1 MIRRNR
7 AALCVWRILRKFVA
21 LNDMEQNDKSKD
33 KARSRRRPWLWV
45 VIPMAVLVSVVLLLL
60 VAGVWILTPQRL
72 TALTRKYGTEYLVDG
87 RVDVA
92 RVDLTWW
99 STFPRIELTVD
110 SLSIVSLD
118 PSVPDSVSEI
128 VSVERLQG
136 ALQLPGL
143 AGGNIDLRDVEIV
156 RPSACVYVGNGG
168 VSNLNVFSTSP
179 DDKDIDD
186 GPLQLPAISIN
197 RFVIEGAAPLRYVS
211 EPDSIDAKLT
221 LHKVSLADAGHPVYE
236 VSTAGGVRISSLP
249 LPDDMMLGID
259 GRIGWDP
266 AEPMKVNV
274 DGLTL
279 SAGEVS
285 MTVSADADLSDGVT
299 VETFAAETD
308 EIPVEYLMSL
318 ARLMPEVATALPDV
332 KTDMALKASVRLRSP
347 YVPERNPFPTADVR
361 VELSDAP
368 FEMPAYRLQLK
379 KIGLKADIAVNA
391 DSVSASTVTVERF
404 VAEGIHGGTF
414 VEFKGSAT
422 DLLTDPRVE
431 GCFRGLV
438 RFDNLPAALYSR
450 IGMKM
455 RGVLKADVDFRMR
468 ISDMSER
475 TFHRANLK
483 GNARLRDFS
492 AVSLSDSLITGVDN
506 AEFRFGTSDSFVRD
520 EKRTDSLLTA
530 SLRIDSAYVV
540 SSDIKAEMKLAKIGV
555 GCRNDASVADT
566 SVITPLGAVMEIGL
580 LRYVSETDT
589 IRAIM
594 RDMKA
599 GAMLRR
605 YSDMARIPQIGAGIK
620 ARRIVYA
627 DGFNRMTLRDGDIS
641 VTAHLRPRRDR
652 SSGRRGNTHT
662 RRSMRRDST
671 DARSATSGHEYLDMS
686 VDSAT
691 ARMLRRWNVN
701 GNVKARSGRLFTP
714 YFPLRMSM
722 RDLDFGFTTD
732 SLDLKGVDMKIGRSD
747 FHVSGKVSN
756 LRRSLTGRGHS
767 PVRVDFTLSA
777 DTINVNELTRAAFQ
791 GGAFVNQAD
800 SLSSSGELDM
810 MEMDDDALQARTD
823 SMTATEMV
831 ALLVP
836 MNIKADL
843 AFKAANIVYSNM
855 LLHDFS
861 GKLLVNR
868 GAVNLS
874 DLTAFTD
881 IGSIDLNA
889 LYSAPTVKNIQF
901 AMGLRLNRFRIDRV
915 TQMLPV
921 LDSLMPVLGSMG
933 GVIDVG
939 IGATTKIDSAMN
951 LEIPSLRAMVNMS
964 GDSLVLLDPETFKVM
979 SKWLMFKDKGKN
991 MIDHMKVELAV
1002 ENSMLELYPF
1012 MFDFDR
1018 YRLGVMGRNDLN
1030 LNLNYHVSVLKSPF
1044 PFKFGI
1050 NITGQADDMKVRVGR
1065 ARFNDYS
1072 AGERVALADSVRV
1085 NLVDG
1090 IRSVFRRGT
1099 DAARV
1104 GPLEISRRR
1113 GMALEDSTDT
1123 ISSADSILFINNGL
1137 IEAPDTTVIKPI
1149 AE

>member
-1 MIRRNR
+1 M
-7 AALCVWRILRKFVA
+7 
-21 LNDMEQNDKSKD
+21 
-33 KARSRRRPWLWV
+33 
-45 VIPMAVLVSVVLLLL
+45 
-60 VAGVWILTPQRL
+60 
-72 TALTRKYGTEYLVDG
+72 
-87 RVDVA
+87 
-92 RVDLTWW
+92 
-99 STFPRIELTVD
+99 
-110 SLSIVSLD
+110 
-118 PSVPDSVSEI
+118 
-128 VSVERLQG
+128 
-136 ALQLPGL
+136 
-143 AGGNIDLRDVEIV
+143 
-156 RPSACVYVGNGG
+156 
-168 VSNLNVFSTSP
+168 
-179 DDKDIDD
+179 
-186 GPLQLPAISIN
+186 
-197 RFVIEGAAPLRYVS
+197 
-211 EPDSIDAKLT
+211 
-221 LHKVSLADAGHPVYE
+221 
-236 VSTAGGVRISSLP
+236 
-249 LPDDMMLGID
+249 
-259 GRIGWDP
+259 
-266 AEPMKVNV
+266 
-274 DGLTL
+274 
-279 SAGEVS
+279 
-285 MTVSADADLSDGVT
+285 
-299 VETFAAETD
+299 ETFAAETD

-347 YVPERNPFPTADVR
+347 YVPERNPFPAADVR

-831 ALLVP
+831 AFLVP

-1085 NLVDG
+1085 NLVDE

>member
-1 MIRRNR
+1 M
-7 AALCVWRILRKFVA
+7 WRILRKFVA

-168 VSNLNVFSTSP
+168 VSNLNVFPTSP

-332 KTDMALKASVRLRSP
+332 KTDMALKGSVRLRSP
-347 YVPERNPFPTADVR
+347 YVPERNPFPAADVR

-404 VAEGIHGGTF
+404 VAEGIRGGTF

-594 RDMKA
+594 RTM
-599 GAMLRR
+599 
-605 YSDMARIPQIGAGIK
+605 SS
-620 ARRIVYA
+620 RRI
-627 DGFNRMTLRDGDIS
+627 L
-641 VTAHLRPRRDR
+641 P
-652 SSGRRGNTHT
+652 
-662 RRSMRRDST
+662 
-671 DARSATSGHEYLDMS
+671 
-686 VDSAT
+686 
-691 ARMLRRWNVN
+691 
-701 GNVKARSGRLFTP
+701 
-714 YFPLRMSM
+714 
-722 RDLDFGFTTD
+722 
-732 SLDLKGVDMKIGRSD
+732 
-747 FHVSGKVSN
+747 
-756 LRRSLTGRGHS
+756 
-767 PVRVDFTLSA
+767 
-777 DTINVNELTRAAFQ
+777 
-791 GGAFVNQAD
+791 
-800 SLSSSGELDM
+800 
-810 MEMDDDALQARTD
+810 
-823 SMTATEMV
+823 
-831 ALLVP
+831 
-836 MNIKADL
+836 
-843 AFKAANIVYSNM
+843 
-855 LLHDFS
+855 
-861 GKLLVNR
+861 
-868 GAVNLS
+868 
-874 DLTAFTD
+874 
-881 IGSIDLNA
+881 SI
-889 LYSAPTVKNIQF
+889 I
-901 AMGLRLNRFRIDRV
+901 
-915 TQMLPV
+915 
-921 LDSLMPVLGSMG
+921 
-933 GVIDVG
+933 
-939 IGATTKIDSAMN
+939 
-951 LEIPSLRAMVNMS
+951 
-964 GDSLVLLDPETFKVM
+964 
-979 SKWLMFKDKGKN
+979 
-991 MIDHMKVELAV
+991 
-1002 ENSMLELYPF
+1002 
-1012 MFDFDR
+1012 
-1018 YRLGVMGRNDLN
+1018 
-1030 LNLNYHVSVLKSPF
+1030 
-1044 PFKFGI
+1044 
-1050 NITGQADDMKVRVGR
+1050 
-1065 ARFNDYS
+1065 
-1072 AGERVALADSVRV
+1072 
-1085 NLVDG
+1085 
-1090 IRSVFRRGT
+1090 
-1099 DAARV
+1099 
-1104 GPLEISRRR
+1104 
-1113 GMALEDSTDT
+1113 
-1123 ISSADSILFINNGL
+1123 
-1137 IEAPDTTVIKPI
+1137 
-1149 AE
+1149 

>member
-1 MIRRNR
+1 M
-7 AALCVWRILRKFVA
+7 LF
-21 LNDMEQNDKSKD
+21 
-33 KARSRRRPWLWV
+33 RS
-45 VIPMAVLVSVVLLLL
+45 
-60 VAGVWILTPQRL
+60 
-72 TALTRKYGTEYLVDG
+72 
-87 RVDVA
+87 
-92 RVDLTWW
+92 
-99 STFPRIELTVD
+99 
-110 SLSIVSLD
+110 
-118 PSVPDSVSEI
+118 
-128 VSVERLQG
+128 
-136 ALQLPGL
+136 
-143 AGGNIDLRDVEIV
+143 
-156 RPSACVYVGNGG
+156 
-168 VSNLNVFSTSP
+168 
-179 DDKDIDD
+179 
-186 GPLQLPAISIN
+186 
-197 RFVIEGAAPLRYVS
+197 
-211 EPDSIDAKLT
+211 
-221 LHKVSLADAGHPVYE
+221 
-236 VSTAGGVRISSLP
+236 
-249 LPDDMMLGID
+249 
-259 GRIGWDP
+259 
-266 AEPMKVNV
+266 
-274 DGLTL
+274 
-279 SAGEVS
+279 
-285 MTVSADADLSDGVT
+285 
-299 VETFAAETD
+299 
-308 EIPVEYLMSL
+308 
-318 ARLMPEVATALPDV
+318 
-332 KTDMALKASVRLRSP
+332 
-347 YVPERNPFPTADVR
+347 
-361 VELSDAP
+361 
-368 FEMPAYRLQLK
+368 
-379 KIGLKADIAVNA
+379 
-391 DSVSASTVTVERF
+391 
-404 VAEGIHGGTF
+404 
-414 VEFKGSAT
+414 
-422 DLLTDPRVE
+422 
-431 GCFRGLV
+431 
-438 RFDNLPAALYSR
+438 
-450 IGMKM
+450 
-455 RGVLKADVDFRMR
+455 
-468 ISDMSER
+468 
-475 TFHRANLK
+475 
-483 GNARLRDFS
+483 
-492 AVSLSDSLITGVDN
+492 
-506 AEFRFGTSDSFVRD
+506 
-520 EKRTDSLLTA
+520 
-530 SLRIDSAYVV
+530 
-540 SSDIKAEMKLAKIGV
+540 
-555 GCRNDASVADT
+555 
-566 SVITPLGAVMEIGL
+566 PLGAVMEIGL

-1085 NLVDG
+1085 NLVDE

>member
-1 MIRRNR
+1 M
-7 AALCVWRILRKFVA
+7 
-21 LNDMEQNDKSKD
+21 
-33 KARSRRRPWLWV
+33 
-45 VIPMAVLVSVVLLLL
+45 
-60 VAGVWILTPQRL
+60 
-72 TALTRKYGTEYLVDG
+72 
-87 RVDVA
+87 
-92 RVDLTWW
+92 
-99 STFPRIELTVD
+99 
-110 SLSIVSLD
+110 
-118 PSVPDSVSEI
+118 
-128 VSVERLQG
+128 
-136 ALQLPGL
+136 
-143 AGGNIDLRDVEIV
+143 
-156 RPSACVYVGNGG
+156 
-168 VSNLNVFSTSP
+168 
-179 DDKDIDD
+179 
-186 GPLQLPAISIN
+186 
-197 RFVIEGAAPLRYVS
+197 S

-221 LHKVSLADAGHPVYE
+221 LRKVSLADAGHPVYE

-347 YVPERNPFPTADVR
+347 YVPERNPFPAADVR

-1085 NLVDG
+1085 NLVDE

>member
-1 MIRRNR
+1 M
-7 AALCVWRILRKFVA
+7 
-21 LNDMEQNDKSKD
+21 
-33 KARSRRRPWLWV
+33 
-45 VIPMAVLVSVVLLLL
+45 
-60 VAGVWILTPQRL
+60 
-72 TALTRKYGTEYLVDG
+72 
-87 RVDVA
+87 
-92 RVDLTWW
+92 
-99 STFPRIELTVD
+99 
-110 SLSIVSLD
+110 
-118 PSVPDSVSEI
+118 
-128 VSVERLQG
+128 
-136 ALQLPGL
+136 
-143 AGGNIDLRDVEIV
+143 
-156 RPSACVYVGNGG
+156 YVGNGG
-168 VSNLNVFSTSP
+168 VSNLNVFPTSP

-249 LPDDMMLGID
+249 LPDDMLLGID

-347 YVPERNPFPTADVR
+347 YVPERNPFPAADVR

-831 ALLVP
+831 AFLVP

-1085 NLVDG
+1085 NLVDE

>member
-168 VSNLNVFSTSP
+168 VSNLNVFPTSP

-249 LPDDMMLGID
+249 LPDDMLLGID

-274 DGLTL
+274 DELTL

-347 YVPERNPFPTADVR
+347 YVPERNPFPAADVR

-652 SSGRRGNTHT
+652 SSGRRGNTQT
-662 RRSMRRDST
+662 RRSMRSDST

-951 LEIPSLRAMVNMS
+951 LEIR
-964 GDSLVLLDPETFKVM
+964 
-979 SKWLMFKDKGKN
+979 
-991 MIDHMKVELAV
+991 
-1002 ENSMLELYPF
+1002 
-1012 MFDFDR
+1012 
-1018 YRLGVMGRNDLN
+1018 
-1030 LNLNYHVSVLKSPF
+1030 
-1044 PFKFGI
+1044 
-1050 NITGQADDMKVRVGR
+1050 
-1065 ARFNDYS
+1065 
-1072 AGERVALADSVRV
+1072 
-1085 NLVDG
+1085 
-1090 IRSVFRRGT
+1090 
-1099 DAARV
+1099 
-1104 GPLEISRRR
+1104 
-1113 GMALEDSTDT
+1113 
-1123 ISSADSILFINNGL
+1123 
-1137 IEAPDTTVIKPI
+1137 
-1149 AE
+1149 

>member
-60 VAGVWILTPQRL
+60 VAGVWILTPERL

-168 VSNLNVFSTSP
+168 VSNLNVFPTSP

-249 LPDDMMLGID
+249 LPDDMLLGID

-279 SAGEVS
+279 SAGEGS

-347 YVPERNPFPTADVR
+347 YVPERNPFPAADVR

-520 EKRTDSLLTA
+520 EKILPRQ
-530 SLRIDSAYVV
+530 VP
-540 SSDIKAEMKLAKIGV
+540 V
-555 GCRNDASVADT
+555 G
-566 SVITPLGAVMEIGL
+566 
-580 LRYVSETDT
+580 
-589 IRAIM
+589 
-594 RDMKA
+594 K
-599 GAMLRR
+599 
-605 YSDMARIPQIGAGIK
+605 
-620 ARRIVYA
+620 
-627 DGFNRMTLRDGDIS
+627 
-641 VTAHLRPRRDR
+641 
-652 SSGRRGNTHT
+652 
-662 RRSMRRDST
+662 
-671 DARSATSGHEYLDMS
+671 
-686 VDSAT
+686 
-691 ARMLRRWNVN
+691 
-701 GNVKARSGRLFTP
+701 
-714 YFPLRMSM
+714 
-722 RDLDFGFTTD
+722 
-732 SLDLKGVDMKIGRSD
+732 
-747 FHVSGKVSN
+747 
-756 LRRSLTGRGHS
+756 TGG
-767 PVRVDFTLSA
+767 
-777 DTINVNELTRAAFQ
+777 
-791 GGAFVNQAD
+791 
-800 SLSSSGELDM
+800 
-810 MEMDDDALQARTD
+810 
-823 SMTATEMV
+823 
-831 ALLVP
+831 
-836 MNIKADL
+836 
-843 AFKAANIVYSNM
+843 
-855 LLHDFS
+855 
-861 GKLLVNR
+861 
-868 GAVNLS
+868 
-874 DLTAFTD
+874 
-881 IGSIDLNA
+881 
-889 LYSAPTVKNIQF
+889 
-901 AMGLRLNRFRIDRV
+901 
-915 TQMLPV
+915 
-921 LDSLMPVLGSMG
+921 
-933 GVIDVG
+933 
-939 IGATTKIDSAMN
+939 
-951 LEIPSLRAMVNMS
+951 
-964 GDSLVLLDPETFKVM
+964 
-979 SKWLMFKDKGKN
+979 
-991 MIDHMKVELAV
+991 
-1002 ENSMLELYPF
+1002 
-1012 MFDFDR
+1012 
-1018 YRLGVMGRNDLN
+1018 
-1030 LNLNYHVSVLKSPF
+1030 
-1044 PFKFGI
+1044 
-1050 NITGQADDMKVRVGR
+1050 
-1065 ARFNDYS
+1065 
-1072 AGERVALADSVRV
+1072 
-1085 NLVDG
+1085 
-1090 IRSVFRRGT
+1090 
-1099 DAARV
+1099 
-1104 GPLEISRRR
+1104 
-1113 GMALEDSTDT
+1113 
-1123 ISSADSILFINNGL
+1123 
-1137 IEAPDTTVIKPI
+1137 
-1149 AE
+1149 

>member
-168 VSNLNVFSTSP
+168 VSNLNVFPTSP

-249 LPDDMMLGID
+249 LPDDMLLGID

-274 DGLTL
+274 DELTL

-347 YVPERNPFPTADVR
+347 YVPERNPFPAADVR

-404 VAEGIHGGTF
+404 VAEGIRGGTS

-483 GNARLRDFS
+483 GNAQLRDFS
-492 AVSLSDSLITGVDN
+492 AVSLFDSLIAGVDN

-791 GGAFVNQAD
+791 GGAFVNHAD

-823 SMTATEMV
+823 SMTATEMA

-1050 NITGQADDMKVRVGR
+1050 NITGPADDMKVRVGR

-1085 NLVDG
+1085 NLVDE

-1113 GMALEDSTDT
+1113 GMALEDSTET

>member
-1 MIRRNR
+1 
-7 AALCVWRILRKFVA
+7 
-21 LNDMEQNDKSKD
+21 
-33 KARSRRRPWLWV
+33 
-45 VIPMAVLVSVVLLLL
+45 
-60 VAGVWILTPQRL
+60 
-72 TALTRKYGTEYLVDG
+72 
-87 RVDVA
+87 
-92 RVDLTWW
+92 
-99 STFPRIELTVD
+99 
-110 SLSIVSLD
+110 
-118 PSVPDSVSEI
+118 
-128 VSVERLQG
+128 
-136 ALQLPGL
+136 
-143 AGGNIDLRDVEIV
+143 
-156 RPSACVYVGNGG
+156 
-168 VSNLNVFSTSP
+168 
-179 DDKDIDD
+179 
-186 GPLQLPAISIN
+186 
-197 RFVIEGAAPLRYVS
+197 
-211 EPDSIDAKLT
+211 
-221 LHKVSLADAGHPVYE
+221 
-236 VSTAGGVRISSLP
+236 
-249 LPDDMMLGID
+249 MLGID

-279 SAGEVS
+279 SAGEVL

-347 YVPERNPFPTADVR
+347 YVPERNPFPAADVR

-404 VAEGIHGGTF
+404 VAEGIRGGTF

-1085 NLVDG
+1085 NLVDE

>member
-1 MIRRNR
+1 
-7 AALCVWRILRKFVA
+7 
-21 LNDMEQNDKSKD
+21 
-33 KARSRRRPWLWV
+33 
-45 VIPMAVLVSVVLLLL
+45 
-60 VAGVWILTPQRL
+60 
-72 TALTRKYGTEYLVDG
+72 
-87 RVDVA
+87 
-92 RVDLTWW
+92 
-99 STFPRIELTVD
+99 
-110 SLSIVSLD
+110 
-118 PSVPDSVSEI
+118 
-128 VSVERLQG
+128 
-136 ALQLPGL
+136 
-143 AGGNIDLRDVEIV
+143 
-156 RPSACVYVGNGG
+156 
-168 VSNLNVFSTSP
+168 
-179 DDKDIDD
+179 
-186 GPLQLPAISIN
+186 
-197 RFVIEGAAPLRYVS
+197 
-211 EPDSIDAKLT
+211 
-221 LHKVSLADAGHPVYE
+221 
-236 VSTAGGVRISSLP
+236 
-249 LPDDMMLGID
+249 
-259 GRIGWDP
+259 
-266 AEPMKVNV
+266 
-274 DGLTL
+274 
-279 SAGEVS
+279 
-285 MTVSADADLSDGVT
+285 
-299 VETFAAETD
+299 
-308 EIPVEYLMSL
+308 MSL

-1085 NLVDG
+1085 NLVDE

>member
-1 MIRRNR
+1 M
-7 AALCVWRILRKFVA
+7 
-21 LNDMEQNDKSKD
+21 
-33 KARSRRRPWLWV
+33 
-45 VIPMAVLVSVVLLLL
+45 
-60 VAGVWILTPQRL
+60 
-72 TALTRKYGTEYLVDG
+72 
-87 RVDVA
+87 
-92 RVDLTWW
+92 
-99 STFPRIELTVD
+99 
-110 SLSIVSLD
+110 
-118 PSVPDSVSEI
+118 
-128 VSVERLQG
+128 
-136 ALQLPGL
+136 
-143 AGGNIDLRDVEIV
+143 
-156 RPSACVYVGNGG
+156 YVGNGG

-249 LPDDMMLGID
+249 LPDDMLLGID

-347 YVPERNPFPTADVR
+347 YVPERNPFPAADVR

-483 GNARLRDFS
+483 GNARLRDFL

-831 ALLVP
+831 AFLVP

-1085 NLVDG
+1085 NLVDE

>member
-1 MIRRNR
+1 M
-7 AALCVWRILRKFVA
+7 WRILRKFVA

-143 AGGNIDLRDVEIV
+143 AGGNRERRDGEIG

-168 VSNLNVFSTSP
+168 VSNLNVFPTSP

-279 SAGEVS
+279 SAGVVS

-347 YVPERNPFPTADVR
+347 YVPERNPFPAADVR

-455 RGVLKADVDFRMR
+455 RGALKADVDFRMR

-1085 NLVDG
+1085 NLVDE